1 MATLARLPG
10 SGTKRALP
18 ATMNTVQP
26 ELKRELQELFSRH
39 VNGDERLL
47 DDILAGARLV
57 RLDSGRHVFHSGDH
71 CQAFLLLVEGRVRVQ
86 LTAASGREVTLYRI
100 APGGSCILTTS
111 CLLGNENY
119 PAEAI
124 TESKVVAVAI
134 ASAAFEELLER
145 SGSFRRLVFD
155 GFATRLKNVIAKI
168 EELSFTGIDAR
179 LARAL
184 LEFDARGVER
194 ITHHEISVEL
204 GTAREVVSR
213 HLKRFETKGWVV
225 LGRGRITV
233 VDHAGLEMIA
243 GLM

>member
-1 MATLARLPG
+1 
-10 SGTKRALP
+10 
-18 ATMNTVQP
+18 MNTVQP

-39 VNGDERLL
+39 VNGDDRLL

-71 CQAFLLLVEGRVRVQ
+71 CEAFLLLVEGRVRVQ

-124 TESKVVAVAI
+124 TESNVVAIAI
-134 ASAAFEELLER
+134 ASAAFEELLEK

-155 GFATRLKNVIAKI
+155 GFAARLKNVIAKI

-184 LEFDARGVER
+184 IENHRAWRVR
-194 ITHHEISVEL
+194 I
-204 GTAREVVSR
+204 A
-213 HLKRFETKGWVV
+213 
-225 LGRGRITV
+225 
-233 VDHAGLEMIA
+233 
-243 GLM
+243 